1 MSTSTPLSNANVII
15 SQLAKKLNIGPRRM
29 QHIADCAA
37 KARKMPIEQVISKIQ
52 ADARNFTEQLKVL
65 WPVLQSRIL
74 EGESGGSWA
83 CNEINTLLTPDL
95 PCYISFTVSRINS
108 RDIHP
113 SDIGRIPEGQSIELY
128 ISCITQYINVLA
140 MEILYNMLKSAALS
154 PMVHVFKY
162 KPFNLADE
170 ILAELTDAQNNTI
183 KYNDLAVSYIMGVN
197 EIQEPVANLIIQA
210 PADQLEKKII
220 KFDSGGERVL
230 IWCKFD
236 IARLLINIIGEH
248 ALVNYIGFIEFV
260 PHDDIP
266 SDTEFYEMINI
277 REAIEQCDGIA
288 RAIMCHGC
296 GRHELQGIHQQC
308 GRCHKVRYCCVAC
321 QAVHWPDHKKY
332 CSLKQI

>member
-1 MSTSTPLSNANVII
+1 MSTVTSTTPSTTPI
-15 SQLAKKLNIGPRRM
+15 QTELNINSRRRK
-29 QHIADCAA
+29 HIVDCAA
-37 KARKMPIEQVISKIQ
+37 KARKMSIDQVMSKTQ
-52 ADARNFTEQLKVL
+52 TAARAFTEKLKAL

-74 EGESGGSWA
+74 EGESSGSWA

-95 PCYISFTVSRINS
+95 PCCISFTVSRINS

-113 SDIGRIPEGQSIELY
+113 ADIGRIPAGQTIELY

-140 MEILYNMLKSAALS
+140 MEILYYMLKAAELS
-154 PMVHVFKY
+154 PMVNIFKY

-183 KYNDLAVSYIMGVN
+183 KYSDLAVSYIMGVN

-210 PADQLEKKII
+210 PGDQLEKKII
-220 KFDSGGERVL
+220 KFESGGERVL

-260 PHDDIP
+260 PQDDIP

-288 RAIMCHGC
+288 RVIMCHGC
-296 GRHELQGIHQQC
+296 GRHELQGTQQQC

-332 CSLKQI
+332 CVA